1 MRQAIRNLASA
12 VFFLG
17 IASAQ
22 TASQSITL
30 PPDALIDKVI
40 EDTGIKAQA
49 MLALD
54 SGYGVGLESWDG
66 RQSDIRKTLLG
77 RQLDLN
83 GDGQR
88 EWLVIIASHVTCNE
102 TQLDCRL
109 MVYSGQKDGY
119 RRLWTHFQLGTG
131 PTIGAHQLGEVKA
144 GPGQSNKWMDLSWV
158 SAKPTTKG
166 KPVGLK
172 FDGQAYR

>member
-1 MRQAIRNLASA
+1 MRIRTTALALLLVSSSTIH
-12 VFFLG
+12 L
-17 IASAQ
+17 
-22 TASQSITL
+22 ASQSVTL

-54 SGYGVGLESWDG
+54 GGYGVGLESWDG
-66 RQSDIRKTLLG
+66 RRTDIRQQLIG
-77 RQLDLN
+77 RQIDLN
-83 GDGQR
+83 GDRER

-109 MVYSGQKDGY
+109 LVYAGQKDGY
-119 RRLWTHFQLGTG
+119 RKLWTPYQLGTG
-131 PTIGAHQLGEVKA
+131 PSIGAHQLAEVKA
-144 GPGQSNKWMDLSWV
+144 GPGQTNKWLDLSWI

-172 FDGQAYR
+172 FDGQVYR